1 MPINFSTKN
10 RNALSSSCRYQ
21 VIDESDFKVK
31 LGIKKE
37 FFMDNDMS
45 VNCVGLLIAHLLLI
59 PHYVLMFL
67 IVLVKLLQE
76 KRNLFVKISIFTLL
90 LLGSF
95 FLIPVTFC
103 IDFWCIAVAYST
115 RSLDEATAILFVEI
129 PRQTL
134 ASSD

>member
-1 MPINFSTKN
+1 MF
-10 RNALSSSCRYQ
+10 
-21 VIDESDFKVK
+21 
-31 LGIKKE
+31 
-37 FFMDNDMS
+37 
-45 VNCVGLLIAHLLLI
+45 VNCGGLLIAHLLLI

-67 IVLVKLLQE
+67 IVLIKLVQE
-76 KRNLFVKISIFTLL
+76 KRNLFIKISIFILL
-90 LLGSF
+90 LLGSV

-129 PRQTL
+129 PRKTL